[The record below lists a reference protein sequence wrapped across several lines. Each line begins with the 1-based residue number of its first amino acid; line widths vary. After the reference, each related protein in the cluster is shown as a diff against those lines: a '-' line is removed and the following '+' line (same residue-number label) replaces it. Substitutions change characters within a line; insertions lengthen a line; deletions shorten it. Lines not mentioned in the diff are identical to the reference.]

1 MNRTISQVVF
11 KKKEG
16 RDEAKNLVFRKKVW
30 YTKNI
35 WIPSTTGNAPP
46 VKQGHILL
54 ETGWSTCEGGRQD
67 WRGTSLLTQGGG
79 CRMVAKCLVCF
90 LEKTTSS
97 HICSAL
103 WLVEKPLN
111 LCHELISLRVFTTW
125 LIGSFLW
132 VLCAGLSPPGWLL
145 NETESRAYTTQ
156 IEAHSWYLHDRT
168 ALLLHITLYTGV

>member
-1 MNRTISQVVF
+1 M
-11 KKKEG
+11 K
-16 RDEAKNLVFRKKVW
+16 
-30 YTKNI
+30 
-35 WIPSTTGNAPP
+35 
-46 VKQGHILL
+46 
-54 ETGWSTCEGGRQD
+54 GGRQD
-67 WRGTSLLTQGGG
+67 WRGTNLLTQGGG

-103 WLVEKPLN
+103 WLVEKPLKSVPWAN
-111 LCHELISLRVFTTW
+111 SLRVFTTW

-156 IEAHSWYLHDRT
+156 IEAHSWYLHDQSFTSTHHTVYWSIESEWEKDRLDSSSYVRT
-168 ALLLHITLYTGV
+168 RFTQKSVPVLFLAGDLHWTSDSDGGLKASCD

>member
-54 ETGWSTCEGGRQD
+54 ETGWSTCEGGKTGLEGDQSIDSGRGMQD
-67 WRGTSLLTQGGG
+67 GCKMSGLFPWKNYLKSHLFSSLTCWKPLKSVPWANFIEGFYNLINREFSLGVM
-79 CRMVAKCLVCF
+79 CRPL
-90 LEKTTSS
+90 SS
-97 HICSAL
+97 
-103 WLVEKPLN
+103 WLV
-111 LCHELISLRVFTTW
+111 
-125 LIGSFLW
+125 
-132 VLCAGLSPPGWLL
+132 
-145 NETESRAYTTQ
+145 TQ
-156 IEAHSWYLHDRT
+156 WDWI
-168 ALLLHITLYTGV
+168 

>member
-11 KKKEG
+11 KKKRRKRWGKKSGLQEKGMIYKEHLDSINYRQCTSRKAGSHPVRNWLVHLWRGEG
-16 RDEAKNLVFRKKVW
+16 R
-30 YTKNI
+30 
-35 WIPSTTGNAPP
+35 
-46 VKQGHILL
+46 
-54 ETGWSTCEGGRQD
+54 
-67 WRGTSLLTQGGG
+67 TSLLTQGGG

-156 IEAHSWYLHDRT
+156 IEAHSWYLHDQT
-168 ALLLHITLYTGV
+168 ALPLHITLYTGV

>member
-11 KKKEG
+11 KNKEG

-54 ETGWSTCEGGRQD
+54 ETGWSTCEGGKAGPVYWLREGDAGWLQNV
-67 WRGTSLLTQGGG
+67 WFVSL
-79 CRMVAKCLVCF
+79 K
-90 LEKTTSS
+90 KTTSS

-103 WLVEKPLN
+103 WLVEKPLKSVPWANFIEGFYN
-111 LCHELISLRVFTTW
+111 LINREFSLGVMCRPLSSW
-125 LIGSFLW
+125 L
-132 VLCAGLSPPGWLL
+132 V
-145 NETESRAYTTQ
+145 TQ
-156 IEAHSWYLHDRT
+156 WDWI
-168 ALLLHITLYTGV
+168 

>member
-54 ETGWSTCEGGRQD
+54 ETGWSTCEGGKA
-67 WRGTSLLTQGGG
+67 GP
-79 CRMVAKCLVCF
+79 VY
-90 LEKTTSS
+90 
-97 HICSAL
+97 
-103 WLVEKPLN
+103 WLRE
-111 LCHELISLRVFTTW
+111 
-125 LIGSFLW
+125 GD
-132 VLCAGLSPPGWLL
+132 AGWLQNVWFVSL
-145 NETESRAYTTQ
+145 KKLPQVTSVQ
-156 IEAHSWYLHDRT
+156 LFD
-168 ALLLHITLYTGV
+168 LLKNH

>member
-1 MNRTISQVVF
+1 MKGWTEQF
-11 KKKEG
+11 PKWFLKKKEG

-46 VKQGHILL
+46 IKQGHILL

-103 WLVEKPLN
+103 WLVEKPLKSVPWANFIEGFYN
-111 LCHELISLRVFTTW
+111 LINREFSLGVMCRPLSSW
-125 LIGSFLW
+125 L
-132 VLCAGLSPPGWLL
+132 V
-145 NETESRAYTTQ
+145 TQ
-156 IEAHSWYLHDRT
+156 WDWI
-168 ALLLHITLYTGV
+168 

>member
-54 ETGWSTCEGGRQD
+54 ETGWSTCEGG
-67 WRGTSLLTQGGG
+67 
-79 CRMVAKCLVCF
+79 K
-90 LEKTTSS
+90 
-97 HICSAL
+97 
-103 WLVEKPLN
+103 
-111 LCHELISLRVFTTW
+111 
-125 LIGSFLW
+125 
-132 VLCAGLSPPGWLL
+132 AGLEGDQSIDSGRGMQDGCKMSGLFPWKNYRPQVTSVQLFDLL
-145 NETESRAYTTQ
+145 KN
-156 IEAHSWYLHDRT
+156 H
-168 ALLLHITLYTGV
+168 